1 MGQSPT
7 YQCYVGSLGW
17 DHADWSGAFYPDDL
31 PPEWRLTYYNNFFN
45 CVYLRYEAWSGE
57 TIRTLSQWL
66 EDTLPSFRFLLEVSA
81 ANPIEDGPKLQLLTP
96 RTGLVVGADPTKS
109 ADQLI
114 WIDNYPDAKSMSQK
128 LLLPRSADDSIYA
141 ISSNH
146 RLESMRLAQTLLEV
160 LGL

>member
-7 YQCYVGSLGW
+7 YQCYVGSQGW
-17 DHADWSGAFYPDDL
+17 DHADWSGNFYPDDL

-45 CVYLRYEAWSGE
+45 CVYLRYEEWSGE
-57 TIRTLSQWL
+57 TILTLSRWL

-81 ANPIEDGPKLQLLTP
+81 ANLIEDGPKLQLLAP
-96 RTGLVVGADPTKS
+96 RTGLILADPAKS

-114 WIDNYPDAKSMSQK
+114 WIDAYPDAKSMSQK
-128 LLLPRSADDSIYA
+128 LLLPRSPDDSIYA

-146 RLESMRLAQTLLEV
+146 RLESLRLVQALLEV